1 MSSID
6 NSELKTLLQRK
17 VAILELGEFQ
27 PFFQKT
33 VFCLATF
40 KCRLIM
46 ASLVDVNQFRYLT

>member
-27 PFFQKT
+27 PFFAKNCVLSINIQMKIDNG
-33 VFCLATF
+33 FS
-40 KCRLIM
+40 CR
-46 ASLVDVNQFRYLT
+46 R